1 MEKLDWILNACV
13 AMGDKTTK
21 DELLGAAFVVVNKD
35 GEAPSASCLSSSHPP
50 RCVKAT
56 STNTRQTQG

>member
-1 MEKLDWILNACV
+1 MEKLDGILNVCV
-13 AMGDKTTK
+13 TMEGKTTK

-35 GEAPSASCLSSSHPP
+35 GEAPSASCLWSSHPR